1 MIEKVDGIVVRET
14 PYKDTSKIIEV
25 FTKEYGIISIIA
37 KGAKRI
43 KSPLF
48 TGTTYLSYSSFCIS
62 KKNIS
67 TLRSV
72 DTIFSFKNILKDIS
86 LLSSASYLVN
96 LSMQVY
102 KHNNDSNI
110 FDILITCLGKLNDLI
125 DPLGIVNI
133 VEIKYLKYLGVEP
146 NLDGCLICGSNNTVF
161 LSVDQGGFLCE
172 NCSSARMDK
181 KLLKLIK
188 IYYCVDIKKIDKL
201 DVNKELMLNLDK
213 FITEYYEKHTGV
225 FLNQKKFFLDMYY

>member
-48 TGTTYLSYSSFCIS
+48 TGTTYLSYSSFCVS

-86 LLSSASYLVN
+86 LLSSASYLVE
-96 LSMQVY
+96 LVGYFFRVY
-102 KHNNDSNI
+102 TPCS
-110 FDILITCLGKLNDLI
+110 FD
-125 DPLGIVNI
+125 
-133 VEIKYLKYLGVEP
+133 
-146 NLDGCLICGSNNTVF
+146 
-161 LSVDQGGFLCE
+161 
-172 NCSSARMDK
+172 
-181 KLLKLIK
+181 
-188 IYYCVDIKKIDKL
+188 
-201 DVNKELMLNLDK
+201 
-213 FITEYYEKHTGV
+213 
-225 FLNQKKFFLDMYY
+225 